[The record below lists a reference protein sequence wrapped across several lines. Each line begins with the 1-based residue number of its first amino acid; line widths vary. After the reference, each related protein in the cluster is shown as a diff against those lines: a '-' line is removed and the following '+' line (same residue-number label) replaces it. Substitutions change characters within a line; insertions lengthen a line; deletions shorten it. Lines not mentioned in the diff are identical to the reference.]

1 MATLI
6 RTADR
11 LHDWTVAQLWLWRFT
26 WTVRVLL
33 ALGFIP
39 SGLRKVVNQP
49 FTGLDPETNPI
60 GRFFDVLHQAGFLY
74 EFIGW
79 AQITAAVLLLIP
91 RTATLGALAY
101 FPQIAGIEVI
111 TTTMDFRGTWVITS
125 LMLLGNLYL
134 LCWDWPRLR
143 PILGIDQPYTPRDAA
158 AEAVVEGEPRH
169 TSAHR

>member
-11 LHDWTVAQLWLWRFT
+11 LHGWATAQRWLRRFT

-60 GRFFDVLHQAGFLY
+60 GRFFDVLQQAGFLY

-79 AQITAAVLLLIP
+79 AQEP
-91 RTATLGALAY
+91 NRTPA
-101 FPQIAGIEVI
+101 
-111 TTTMDFRGTWVITS
+111 
-125 LMLLGNLYL
+125 
-134 LCWDWPRLR
+134 
-143 PILGIDQPYTPRDAA
+143 
-158 AEAVVEGEPRH
+158 
-169 TSAHR
+169 